1 MKSAIAI
8 LAMAAFVV
16 ASPGATAGPGTY
28 GVTSDNV
35 EHVAFVP
42 LDVGT
47 ATGAAVVDEYLYVTS
62 WKSFSIYDVSNPLEP
77 EQLSQ
82 TPFGFAFENENVATN
97 GKIMLFAE
105 QLPNDSLHIWDVEDK
120 SNPTEIAVLQGAGSH
135 TATCI
140 LDCSFSYGTYDFV
153 GPEGTSTGATLVD
166 LRNPKEPKELGHWNE
181 KLEFDKVHDVT
192 EVAPGLVVT
201 ASAPIAYV
209 DARAN
214 PARPKALAYGTNIDK
229 REHSVVWPRRGKDRF
244 ILSSFE
250 TNATPRCE
258 AGVGAFTVWD
268 ASAWQKTKTFKILD
282 EWTIENGT
290 WIDGRPGISGPLG
303 CSPHWFQEHP
313 SFHDGGIVAAGFYDH
328 GTRFLRVDE
337 KGKVSEEGYFLPW
350 RGSTSAAYWITDEI
364 VYSVDYERGIDI
376 LRYTGEL

>member
-1 MKSAIAI
+1 MRRAIATG
-8 LAMAAFVV
+8 AVAALVL
-16 ASPGATAGPGTY
+16 ASPGATAGPGAY

-35 EHVAFVP
+35 EHVSFVP
-42 LDVGT
+42 FEVGT
-47 ATGAAVVDEYLYVTS
+47 ATGAKVVGKYLYVTS

-77 EQLSQ
+77 KQLSQ
-82 TPFGFAFENENVATN
+82 THFGFKFENEDVSTN

-105 QLPNDSLHIWDVEDK
+105 QVPIDSLHVWDVEDK

-140 LDCSFSYGTYDFV
+140 LDCMYSYGTYDFV

-166 LRNPKEPKELGHWNE
+166 LRDPANPKDLGHWNA
-181 KLEFDKVHDVT
+181 KLKFDKVHDVT
-192 EVAPGLVVT
+192 EVAPGRVIT

-229 REHSVVWPRRGKDRF
+229 REHSVVWPRSGKDRF
-244 ILSSFE
+244 VMSIFE
-250 TNATPRCE
+250 TNVTPRCE
-258 AGVGAFTVWD
+258 AGTGAFTVWD
-268 ASAWQKTKTFKILD
+268 ASAWQRTRTFTVLD

-290 WIDGRPGISGPLG
+290 WLDGRPGVSGPLG
-303 CSPHWFQEHP
+303 CSPHWFEEHP
-313 SFHDGGIVAAGFYDH
+313 KFHDGGIVAVGFLDH

-337 KGKVSEEGYFLPW
+337 KGKVSEEGFFLPW
-350 RGSTSAAYWITDEI
+350 RGSTSAAYWLTDEI

-376 LRYTGEL
+376 LRYTGKE